1 MASALS
7 DTPPSDSLIVV
18 LPETP
23 GGEWRWRRVA
33 DGVAGTE
40 HGHYPG
46 EDAPWGSLDEGRVT
60 VLVPA
65 SRAPVRIKP
74 MPAMPVAQAL
84 AAERL
89 GAAEGLGGERHV
101 AVAANAGGTQLLV
114 ASVAKSDMDLW
125 LAECAAA
132 GFEPDAM
139 VPAALALPEPDSGAA
154 IGELA
159 GQPLARTREAAFAGE
174 PALVEAL
181 AGGTV
186 REIGEVAIADGA
198 HAVHLAPPL
207 DLRQGQYAPRRVSF
221 FLLPDW
227 LRLARMA
234 AVAALL
240 AAILML
246 VWTVKWNMDS
256 SSREDAALAA
266 VQQRFPAATDL
277 DSAERLVAAELAR
290 RGQGG
295 AAFSA
300 PAAAV
305 LAALKPQ
312 GAVTLRDIGYGADG
326 TLRFTAASP
335 RADAINEVLLALQ
348 RDGWQV
354 TVPPALAPDP
364 TGATVAAITVRAP

>member
-1 MASALS
+1 
-7 DTPPSDSLIVV
+7 
-18 LPETP
+18 
-23 GGEWRWRRVA
+23 
-33 DGVAGTE
+33 
-40 HGHYPG
+40 
-46 EDAPWGSLDEGRVT
+46 
-60 VLVPA
+60 
-65 SRAPVRIKP
+65 VRIKP

-186 REIGEVAIADGA
+186 REIGEDAIADGA

-221 FLLPDW
+221 FLVPDW
-227 LRLARMA
+227 LRLAPMA
-234 AVAALL
+234 AVAAVL